1 MTTDQL
7 KNKLQELHQQL
18 ESTGAVDGELKSLL
32 QMLDRDIEQLLSKS
46 ANATVAEADA
56 SLTGRAQE
64 LSARFAA
71 QHPQLE
77 TALRELAQTLERMG
91 I

>member
-1 MTTDQL
+1 MNTDQL
-7 KNKLQELHQQL
+7 KSVLKDLHRQL
-18 ESTGAVDGELKSLL
+18 ESAGAVDSELKSLL
-32 QMLDRDIEQLLSKS
+32 QVLDHDIGQLLSRNDGKP
-46 ANATVAEADA
+46 ATDA
-56 SLTGRAQE
+56 GLTGRAQE

-77 TALRELAQTLERMG
+77 TALRELAQTLENMG

>member
-7 KNKLQELHQQL
+7 KNVLKDLHRQL
-18 ESTGAVDGELKSLL
+18 ESAGAVDGELKSLL
-32 QMLDRDIEQLLSKS
+32 QVLDRDIEQLLNKRDD
-46 ANATVAEADA
+46 APATDADA
-56 SLTGRAQE
+56 GLTGRAQE

>member
-1 MTTDQL
+1 MNTDQL
-7 KNKLQELHQQL
+7 KNVLKDLHRQL
-18 ESTGAVDGELKSLL
+18 ESAGTVDGELKSLL
-32 QMLDRDIEQLLSKS
+32 QVLDRDIGQLLSKS
-46 ANATVAEADA
+46 DSAPAADA
-56 SLTGRAQE
+56 GLTGRAQE

>member
-1 MTTDQL
+1 MTTDNL
-7 KNKLQELHQQL
+7 KNTLKELHQRL
-18 ESTGAVDGELKSLL
+18 ESAGTVDAELKSLL
-32 QMLDRDIEQLLSKS
+32 HTLDGDIQRLLNQQ
-46 ANATVAEADA
+46 AQEPDA
-56 SLTGRAQE
+56 GLSGRAQE